1 MDAHVR
7 KAVIPVA
14 GSGTRLLPATKAQ
27 PKEMMVLVDKPVV
40 HYLVE
45 EAVEA
50 GIEEILFV
58 INSNK
63 HSVGDYFARDLDLE
77 RFLEERGKDDLLEK
91 IKHIHNQ
98 ARFLYVHQDEP
109 LGSGDALLRGRGF
122 LGNEPFAV
130 FYADDVMESPAG
142 KPAIGQLIAA
152 YERQGASVAGL
163 VDVPRA
169 EVTKYGIAQ
178 GEKLDERLWKVDQLV
193 EKPSVEEAPTT
204 LASVGR
210 FVLTPD
216 IFDLIEEAEM
226 IKGEVYLASALDAL
240 ARSGKLYGYEIE
252 GKWHDCGSKIGL
264 WRANLELGLN
274 HPEIGDA
281 ARAFLA
287 SVNEG

>member
-1 MDAHVR
+1 MDKKVR

-27 PKEMMVLVDKPVV
+27 PKEMMILVDKPVV

-45 EAVEA
+45 EAVAA

-77 RFLEERGKDDLLEK
+77 RFLEERGKNDLLEK
-91 IKHIHNQ
+91 IKNIHNQ

-109 LGSGDALLRGRGF
+109 LGSGDALMRGRGF
-122 LGNEPFAV
+122 VGDEPFAV

-142 KPAIGQLIAA
+142 KPAIGQLISA
-152 YERQGASVAGL
+152 YETHGKSVAGL
-163 VDVPRA
+163 VDVPRE
-169 EVTKYGIAQ
+169 EVFKYGIAQ
-178 GEKLDERLWKVDQLV
+178 GEKLDERTWRIDELV
-193 EKPSVEEAPTT
+193 EKPSVQEAPTT

-210 FVLTPD
+210 FVLTSD
-216 IFDLIEEAEM
+216 IFPLIEKAPQ

-240 ARSGKLYGYEIE
+240 SRAGNLYGYEID
-252 GKWHDCGSKIGL
+252 GKWHDCGSKIGF
-264 WRANLELGLN
+264 WRANFELGLQ
-274 HPEIGDA
+274 HPEIGDEATAIA
-281 ARAFLA
+281 ASFQK
-287 SVNEG
+287 